1 MTHTPA
7 KPWIVVTFSLVAT
20 ALGIIPG
27 LGMPGGIML
36 MIGGIILAPLGF
48 FFFPVWDIATWP
60 TDAGWPAAI
69 LLTFTLFPFLIVAH
83 TIAFRR
89 MQKSATWKRWFTW
102 FGTLVAWSVV
112 GYAAIA
118 AMIAYGM

>member
-1 MTHTPA
+1 MSNTPL
-7 KPWIVVTFSLVAT
+7 KPWIVITLSFVVT

-27 LGMPGGIML
+27 LGMPGGVML

-48 FFFPVWDIATWP
+48 FFFPAWNPATWP
-60 TDAGWPAAI
+60 SDAGWPAAI
-69 LLTFTLFPFLIVAH
+69 LLTFTLFPFLVIAH

-89 MQKSATWKRWFTW
+89 LRKLPLWKRWLTW

-118 AMIAYGM
+118 AMIAYGF